1 MYNQKLC
8 ITHHSFLISVQ
19 KKCGFSNN
27 FVGWIEI
34 IMSKQESCI
43 INGGNTTQYFHL
55 ERGSHQG
62 GPTRP
67 ISLSL
72 LQMYYIFWLE
82 IIKTSKVSIFLIIFF
97 YIQLTQV
104 IQLFS
109 MKTRNQQWNLQKHL
123 LCFSFFSGLKP
134 NIS

>member
-43 INGGNTTQYFHL
+43 INGGNTTQYLHL
-55 ERGSHQG
+55 ERRAPQG
-62 GPTRP
+62 NP
-67 ISLSL
+67 ISPYITILALEVLSFSVRNNNGIKGL
-72 LQMYYIFWLE
+72 NMFDHLFYTQFMQM
-82 IIKTSKVSIFLIIFF
+82 
-97 YIQLTQV
+97 IQRFIL
-104 IQLFS
+104 
-109 MKTRNQQWNLQKHL
+109 KTRNR
-123 LCFSFFSGLKP
+123 
-134 NIS
+134 